1 MLVSIASRLFFT
13 FPMRDP
19 RIEPLVS
26 IRAAMCLE
34 SAGTG
39 PSGHEAA
46 IAVIFR
52 PHRPS
57 VVAVGA
63 DALVAKT
70 WSDIIVEWTH
80 QREGS
85 LIQFFSGPNLQN

>member
-34 SAGTG
+34 AAGTG
-39 PSGHEAA
+39 PSGPSGKEAA
-46 IAVIFR
+46 MAVIFR

-70 WSDIIVEWTH
+70 WSDIIVEWTY
-80 QREGS
+80 QTLPIS
-85 LIQFFSGPNLQN
+85 VQFYF